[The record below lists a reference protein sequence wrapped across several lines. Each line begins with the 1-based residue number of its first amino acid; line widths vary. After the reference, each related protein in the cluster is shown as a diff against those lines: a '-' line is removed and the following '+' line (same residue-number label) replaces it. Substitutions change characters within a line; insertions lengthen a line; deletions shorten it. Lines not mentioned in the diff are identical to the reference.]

1 MTRLRAALPTA
12 VLAVALAL
20 TGCEQ
25 PTEANNNGPEADPAQ
40 PGGVIRTPESVQD
53 VPSVVPLPGES
64 NSPNVSGESAEPES
78 EGEGGSEGETEPEPE
93 PSSS

>member
-1 MTRLRAALPTA
+1 VTRLRAALPTA

-25 PTEANNNGPEADPAQ
+25 PTEANDNGPEADPAQ
-40 PGGVIRTPESVQD
+40 PGGVIRTPESVED
-53 VPSVVPLPGES
+53 APTTVPLPGES
-64 NSPNVSGESAEPES
+64 NSPNVSGESAEPE
-78 EGEGGSEGETEPEPE
+78 